1 MIEAKADGRQPPTP
15 RAGDEEQSGRIVNL
29 MATPRK
35 ARSACGED
43 SGDAEVHEMPKKKTA
58 TKTTKKATA

>member
-1 MIEAKADGRQPPTP
+1 
-15 RAGDEEQSGRIVNL
+15 